1 MLNAVGLN
9 PAKIREDAKRI
20 LSLIKDTNL
29 TEDDVLNAKEGE
41 FAEIFNNVRTN
52 RFFKY
57 TDAWGVG
64 LGRVMELVGVEPK
77 EENFSRWAKSLRW
90 VFSQRIIQTW
100 DEFSADQ
107 IKMQGIEA
115 MQKQLLIREKKRAAT
130 RLEKKAAE
138 FEKKKQAL
146 IELNKAIDARRIEI
160 INEQKAL
167 KKKYEPENYEK
178 LVEQEK
184 SLLAKSEA
192 GVGSSA

>member
-115 MQKQLLIREKKRAAT
+115 MQKQLL
-130 RLEKKAAE
+130 
-138 FEKKKQAL
+138 
-146 IELNKAIDARRIEI
+146 N
-160 INEQKAL
+160 
-167 KKKYEPENYEK
+167 
-178 LVEQEK
+178 
-184 SLLAKSEA
+184 
-192 GVGSSA
+192 